1 MRRMLKLISLIGLV
15 TLLLTACGG
24 TGGTGG
30 GAATSGP
37 AGGGAATT
45 APEAT
50 TAPSGGEATAAPSG
64 GEATAAPSGG
74 EATAAPSAGGGAKL
88 VMWTKEGGTDLD
100 FVKKLAKEFGD
111 KNGVSIEI
119 VNKDVETLRTDFQT
133 AALAGSGPDL
143 LWTVNDHAGPF
154 TVAGII
160 QSADEVGIDTSKLV
174 KAALDAVTLDGKV
187 WGVPISAGNQLLLL
201 YNKKIVKEAPKTTDD
216 MIKVAKEN
224 TDASKGTYGLV
235 YNQTEP
241 FWLVPWLGGFG
252 GNVFKDDGKTPNL
265 DTPEMVNTLK
275 FLKDLKDQNV
285 VPAESDYNTADA
297 LFQEG
302 KAAMIVNG
310 DWSLSTYA
318 GSTASVTAT
327 QNLELGVAPMPTVS
341 STNKPAAPY
350 TSGTYFMFPKGLSG
364 DKLDAVKKFVAY
376 VESPEVQARFTTDLK
391 RLPALQSALTSDTV
405 TKDPILSGAANA
417 LPQGAGMPAQAEMR
431 CNWDAMKP
439 QMQAVLAGTASPED
453 AAKEMQASAETCV
466 KDLK

>member
-1 MRRMLKLISLIGLV
+1 MLKLISLISLV
-15 TLLLTACGG
+15 TLLLAACGG
-24 TGGTGG
+24 TTSTTGG
-30 GAATSGP
+30 ATSAP
-37 AGGGAATT
+37 APA
-45 APEAT
+45 
-50 TAPSGGEATAAPSG
+50 EATAAAPAPAEATSAPAPA
-64 GEATAAPSGG
+64 EATAAAPAEPTTAAAPA
-74 EATAAPSAGGGAKL
+74 EATSAPVAGTGTKL
-88 VMWTKEGGTDLD
+88 VMWTKEGGSDLE
-100 FVKKLAKEFGD
+100 FVKTLAKEFGD
-111 KNGVSIEI
+111 KNGVSIEV

-160 QSADEVGIDTSKLV
+160 ASTDEVGIDTSNLV

-201 YNKKIVKEAPKTTDD
+201 YNKKIIKDAPKTTDEL
-216 MIKVAKEN
+216 ISVAKAN
-224 TDASKGTYGLV
+224 TDAAKGTYGFV

-241 FWLVPWLGGFG
+241 FWMVPWLGGFG
-252 GNVFKDDGKTPNL
+252 GTVFKDDGKTPNL

-275 FLKDLKDQNV
+275 FLKDLKDQNI
-285 VPAESDYNTADA
+285 VPSESDYNTADA

-327 QNLELGVAPMPTVS
+327 KNLELGVAPMPTVS

-350 TSGTYFMFPKGLSG
+350 TSGVYFMFPKGLSG
-364 DKLDAVKKFVAY
+364 DKLDAVKKFVEY
-376 VESPEVQARFTTDLK
+376 VESPEVQTRFTTDLK

-439 QMQAVLAGTASPED
+439 QMQAVLAGTSSPED
-453 AAKEMQASAETCV
+453 AAKEMQASADTCV